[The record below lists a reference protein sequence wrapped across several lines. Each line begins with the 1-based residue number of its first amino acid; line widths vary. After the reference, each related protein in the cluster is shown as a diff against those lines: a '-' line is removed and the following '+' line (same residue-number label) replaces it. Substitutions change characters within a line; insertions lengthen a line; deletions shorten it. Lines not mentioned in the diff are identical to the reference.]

1 MDGNTPFYSAPLE
14 SDYSTGYLEDALVE
28 FSEMSKRRRLLLY
41 TDDQTDDHDAPEDL
55 AKVINL
61 FCLNF
66 PTGVLIIVVVY
77 GWLKVLAFMLCV
89 QSYWNTNCTWGM
101 SENVYSLSQI
111 NTMNGL
117 SGNYN
122 IIVLA
127 FFFNLCSAT

>member
-1 MDGNTPFYSAPLE
+1 
-14 SDYSTGYLEDALVE
+14 
-28 FSEMSKRRRLLLY
+28 
-41 TDDQTDDHDAPEDL
+41 
-55 AKVINL
+55 
-61 FCLNF
+61 
-66 PTGVLIIVVVY
+66 
-77 GWLKVLAFMLCV
+77 MLCV

-127 FFFNLCSAT
+127 FFFLTFVVLLNCEIHNIKVYRLPRIILIKVKLM

>member
-1 MDGNTPFYSAPLE
+1 M
-14 SDYSTGYLEDALVE
+14 
-28 FSEMSKRRRLLLY
+28 LY
-41 TDDQTDDHDAPEDL
+41 A
-55 AKVINL
+55 
-61 FCLNF
+61 
-66 PTGVLIIVVVY
+66 
-77 GWLKVLAFMLCV
+77 

-127 FFFNLCSAT
+127 FFFNFVVLLNCEIHKIKVHYFDKGETYVLFCFFFYRLYLSFSKILTTS

>member
-1 MDGNTPFYSAPLE
+1 
-14 SDYSTGYLEDALVE
+14 
-28 FSEMSKRRRLLLY
+28 
-41 TDDQTDDHDAPEDL
+41 
-55 AKVINL
+55 
-61 FCLNF
+61 
-66 PTGVLIIVVVY
+66 
-77 GWLKVLAFMLCV
+77 MLCV

-127 FFFNLCSAT
+127 FFFSFVVLLNCEIHKIKVYKLPRIILIKVKLM